1 MGRSQELLPTVA
13 GLART
18 QSVLRTP
25 IVAVDIPL
33 ALLAKS
39 FAADWVLR
47 AVEIRKTNC
56 FGCSIQDYSDR
67 KQHDRFCSGTFT
79 LKNADVAP
87 LVYALYS
94 QFITATDHHHVS
106 RLLKKF
112 MIQLN
117 VPLPENELLFSRS
130 HRENL
135 ARESHDFQDLVLTY
149 LLTQHPQILVPVCS
163 TIAKEKQSTP
173 GESVEVIRPLSS
185 PTCKERSFYVD

>member
-1 MGRSQELLPTVA
+1 M
-13 GLART
+13 
-18 QSVLRTP
+18 
-25 IVAVDIPL
+25 AVDIPL

-67 KQHDRFCSGTFT
+67 KQHDRFCSGT
-79 LKNADVAP
+79 LHADVAP